1 MHRTR
6 FISIFFQRE
15 REIDDY
21 YYMECAEHFHNK
33 EPMMI
38 DIKRYSFMD
47 FEIMDAIRESA
58 KGKYRGIDSNYF
70 SLS

>member
-1 MHRTR
+1 
-6 FISIFFQRE
+6 
-15 REIDDY
+15 
-21 YYMECAEHFHNK
+21 MECAEHFHNK